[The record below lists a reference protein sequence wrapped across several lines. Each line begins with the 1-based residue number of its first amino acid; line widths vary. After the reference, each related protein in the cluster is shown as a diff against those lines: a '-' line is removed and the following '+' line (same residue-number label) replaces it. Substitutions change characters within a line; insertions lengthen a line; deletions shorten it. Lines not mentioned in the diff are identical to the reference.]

1 MTNIPQMTDE
11 AHHPQTTDEGGGVSG
26 EVTSPASW
34 YMITYSNAWFQ
45 VVLISFICFCCPGQ
59 LRAYSSEM
67 YNALTG
73 LGGSGQV
80 DETVVANA
88 NLVPIFSIIGPR
100 ACWFLGGWTYGLYS
114 ASLLNFNIRNNGGF
128 VIAAGAI
135 LGVGA
140 SFLWVAQGA
149 IMTSYVSESQKG
161 RAIAVFWIIFNL
173 GGMIGSLPFFDK
185 IRTIA
190 KTLFTFKI
198 VCILPLF
205 FCANVFYSY
214 QQNNVNGTT
223 FNIRTRS
230 LNSALYWL
238 AQMFGGLFMGEALD
252 VRFLNRRQ
260 RAWGFQKWED
270 KRLAQGLKQ
279 DIDYA
284 MDADIAVGPIF
295 LYFFYGAYDALWQS
309 FCYWLIGTMSNS
321 AAITAVLVGAY
332 KTFQAAGGAMAWRIN
347 ALHKPPMTQL
357 AMDWGLCI
365 GALVLAIPT
374 VWSVTL
380 TSVGHEAGGE
390 TDMKKEVEGT
400 GNIAGK

>member
-1 MTNIPQMTDE
+1 MTDE
-11 AHHPQTTDEGGGVSG
+11 AHHPQTTNEGGGVSG

-67 YNALTG
+67 YIALTG

-80 DETVVANA
+80 DETVAANA
-88 NLVPIFSIIGPR
+88 NVALLSATAATALFLVGPIFSIIGPR
-100 ACWFLGGWTYGLYS
+100 ACWLLGGWTYGLYS
-114 ASLLNFNIRNNGGF
+114 
-128 VIAAGAI
+128 
-135 LGVGA
+135 
-140 SFLWVAQGA
+140 VAQGA

-173 GGMIGSLPFFDK
+173 GGMIGSLVSFGLNFHSKSSTVSNSTHIAIMVIMFFRWAIGVFICPPTRIRLAQLKMAEEEVVHQPFFDK

-230 LNSALYWL
+230 LNSALSWL
-238 AQMFGGLFMGEALD
+238 SQMFGGLFMG
-252 VRFLNRRQ
+252 
-260 RAWGFQKWED
+260 
-270 KRLAQGLKQ
+270 
-279 DIDYA
+279 
-284 MDADIAVGPIF
+284 
-295 LYFFYGAYDALWQS
+295 
-309 FCYWLIGTMSNS
+309 
-321 AAITAVLVGAY
+321 
-332 KTFQAAGGAMAWRIN
+332 
-347 ALHKPPMTQL
+347 
-357 AMDWGLCI
+357 
-365 GALVLAIPT
+365 
-374 VWSVTL
+374 
-380 TSVGHEAGGE
+380 
-390 TDMKKEVEGT
+390 
-400 GNIAGK
+400 